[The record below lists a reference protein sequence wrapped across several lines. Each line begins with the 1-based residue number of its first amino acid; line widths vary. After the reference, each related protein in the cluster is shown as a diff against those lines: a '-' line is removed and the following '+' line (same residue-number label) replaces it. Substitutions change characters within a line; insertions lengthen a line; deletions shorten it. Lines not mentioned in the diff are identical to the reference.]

1 LVNDLQNNK
10 SFEEKPDVK
19 KSQHRNKNI
28 SNIEIKKKDKK
39 YLEGIPLQPEAE
51 INESEPTYYYYK
63 VKTIN
68 YFSIILKILIEMGLV
83 NFPMGLHKS
92 KTIMQLFFKNKS
104 K

>member
-63 VKTIN
+63 RWVWLIFPWACIN
-68 YFSIILKILIEMGLV
+68 QKQSCNYSLKI
-83 NFPMGLHKS
+83 NQNNS
-92 KTIMQLFFKNKS
+92 S
-104 K
+104 